1 MQITIELD
9 EQKIE
14 SAVISECVRYV
25 KDKQMQHML
34 HEVAKQVA
42 QDIKGEV
49 VDSGLVEKRVEEVV
63 KRVENSLMTRV
74 NRQFGET
81 MDKALDISASAIDK
95 KPQLNGDGKMVRDH
109 MIAAIIGFQNEIG
122 CDESSEAYQ
131 AYQAMLDAE
140 YNCYHKFSARNSR
153 IKSEQRY

>member
-9 EQKIE
+9 ERKIE
-14 SAVISECVRYV
+14 SVVISECVRYV

-42 QDIKGEV
+42 QDVKGEV

-131 AYQAMLDAE
+131 AYQKMMAWVEENYGPMM
-140 YNCYHKFSARNSR
+140 S
-153 IKSEQRY
+153 

>member
-1 MQITIELD
+1 MQFPIELD
-9 EQKIE
+9 ERRIE
-14 SAVISECVRYV
+14 DAVISECVRYV

-42 QDIKGEV
+42 QDVKSEV

-131 AYQAMLDAE
+131 AYQKMMTWVE
-140 YNCYHKFSARNSR
+140 ENYGSMMS
-153 IKSEQRY
+153 